1 MFSFQFNLRYY
12 FLRLCLPTYTTS
24 TSLSITPCQNP
35 GCAYGQSYDSV
46 NCKCT
51 CLPGFAGTLC
61 DEIDCAIANDSI
73 VCNNFLT
80 RCVSDYEKGI
90 CPFVCGI

>member
-12 FLRLCLPTYTTS
+12 FLRLCLPTSTTS
-24 TSLSITPCQNP
+24 TALSVTPCQNP